1 MSLKICQIYKL
12 NIEDSLIIHINNNL
26 NLYLIIEG
34 ALIISKVFTNQEVLT
49 LGILT
54 SQDIVAIHFD
64 HLSLPNYFYQVQA
77 ISETYIISI
86 NNNHI
91 KFFQEMIGL
100 QYKETWTKYQ
110 TMIEVLAHK
119 NMKNR
124 FIHLLLVL
132 SETFGI
138 TNNKQIHINLTL
150 SYYTIAII
158 IGSNRNTI
166 GHIINNLQKK
176 KLISYTINQIKI
188 LNLIK
193 LSSYKY
199 ELN

>member
-1 MSLKICQIYKL
+1 
-12 NIEDSLIIHINNNL
+12 
-26 NLYLIIEG
+26 
-34 ALIISKVFTNQEVLT
+34 
-49 LGILT
+49 
-54 SQDIVAIHFD
+54 
-64 HLSLPNYFYQVQA
+64 
-77 ISETYIISI
+77 
-86 NNNHI
+86 
-91 KFFQEMIGL
+91 
-100 QYKETWTKYQ
+100 
-110 TMIEVLAHK
+110 MIEVLAHK

-124 FIHLLLVL
+124 FIHLLLAL

-138 TNNKQIHINLTL
+138 INSKQIHINLTL

-166 GHIINNLQKK
+166 GQIINNLQKK

-199 ELN
+199 ELS

>member
-12 NIEDSLIIHINNNL
+12 NIEDSLIIHINSNT
-26 NLYLIIEG
+26 NLYLILEG
-34 ALIISKVFTNQEVLT
+34 ALIISKVFTNQEILT

-54 SQDIVAIHFD
+54 SQDIVSIYFD
-64 HLSLPNYFYQVQA
+64 DISLPNYFYQVQA
-77 ISETYIISI
+77 ISETYIVSI
-86 NNNHI
+86 NINHA
-91 KFFQEMIGL
+91 KFFQEMIGI
-100 QYKETWTKYQ
+100 QYKKTWIKYQ
-110 TMIEVLAHK
+110 TMIEILVHK
-119 NMKNR
+119 NIKNR
-124 FIHLLLVL
+124 LVHLLLVL

-138 TNNKQIHINLTL
+138 TNSKQIYINLTL

-166 GHIINNLQKK
+166 GQIINNLQKK
-176 KLISYTINQIKI
+176 KLIVYNVNQIII

-199 ELN
+199 KPS